1 MRARDKHVKLVR
13 EEGYYWLKYKGEWM
27 VGKFDGY
34 KWALPRIGI
43 YKYQS
48 DIDDVGHQVMRE
60 VTNGRN

>member
-1 MRARDKHVKLVR
+1 MRARDRQVKPVR
-13 EEGYYWLKYKGEWM
+13 EEGYHWVKYKGEWM

-48 DIDDVGHQVMRE
+48 DIDDVGHMVMRDLK
-60 VTNGRN
+60 

>member
-1 MRARDKHVKLVR
+1 MRERDRQVKPNR
-13 EEGYYWLKYKGEWM
+13 EDGYHWVKYKNEWM

-48 DIDDVGHQVMRE
+48 DIDDVGEPVVRG
-60 VTNGRN
+60 VK

>member
-1 MRARDKHVKLVR
+1 MRSRDKQVKPAR
-13 EEGYYWLKYKGEWM
+13 EEGYYWVKYKNEWM

-48 DIDDVGHQVMRE
+48 DIDDAGHMVMRDLK
-60 VTNGRN
+60 

>member
-1 MRARDKHVKLVR
+1 MKQVR
-13 EEGYYWLKYKGEWM
+13 MEGSYWVKYKGQWM

-48 DIDDVGHQVMRE
+48 DLDDVGEQVMR
-60 VTNGRN
+60 NSK

>member
-13 EEGYYWLKYKGEWM
+13 EDGFYWLKYKGEWI
-27 VGKFDGY
+27 VGKWDGH

-48 DIDDVGHQVMRE
+48 DIDDVGERVMRDLK
-60 VTNGRN
+60 

>member
-1 MRARDKHVKLVR
+1 MARDKQVKPVR
-13 EEGYYWLKYKGEWM
+13 EEGYHWVKYKGEWM

-48 DIDDVGHQVMRE
+48 DIDDVGHMVMRDLK
-60 VTNGRN
+60 

>member
-1 MRARDKHVKLVR
+1 MRSRDKQVKPAR
-13 EEGYYWLKYKGEWM
+13 EEGYYWVKYKNEWV

-48 DIDDVGHQVMRE
+48 DIDDVGHQVMRDLK
-60 VTNGRN
+60 

>member
-1 MRARDKHVKLVR
+1 MRARDRQVKQVR
-13 EEGYYWLKYKGEWM
+13 EEGFYWLKYKGEWM

-48 DIDDVGHQVMRE
+48 DIDDVGERVVRSLA
-60 VTNGRN
+60 

>member
-1 MRARDKHVKLVR
+1 MRARDKHAKPVR
-13 EEGYYWLKYKGEWM
+13 EDGFYWLKYKGQWM

-48 DIDDVGHQVMRE
+48 DIDDVGHMVMRDLK
-60 VTNGRN
+60 

>member
-1 MRARDKHVKLVR
+1 MRARDKHVKPVR
-13 EEGYYWLKYKGEWM
+13 EEGYHWVKYKNEWM

-48 DIDDVGHQVMRE
+48 DIDDVGHMVMRDLK
-60 VTNGRN
+60 

>member
-1 MRARDKHVKLVR
+1 M
-13 EEGYYWLKYKGEWM
+13 KYKGQWI

-48 DIDDVGHQVMRE
+48 DIDDVGEPVMRG
-60 VTNGRN
+60 VK

>member
-1 MRARDKHVKLVR
+1 MRARDRQVKPVR
-13 EEGYYWLKYKGEWM
+13 EEGFYWVKYKGQWM

-48 DIDDVGHQVMRE
+48 DIDDVGHVVMRDLK
-60 VTNGRN
+60 

>member
-1 MRARDKHVKLVR
+1 MRARDKHVKPVR
-13 EEGYYWLKYKGEWM
+13 EEGYHWVKYKGEWM

-48 DIDDVGHQVMRE
+48 DIDDVGHMVMRDLK
-60 VTNGRN
+60 

>member
-1 MRARDKHVKLVR
+1 MRARDRQVKQVR
-13 EEGYYWLKYKGEWM
+13 DEGFYWLKYKGEWM

-48 DIDDVGHQVMRE
+48 DIDDVGHRVMRDLK
-60 VTNGRN
+60 

>member
-1 MRARDKHVKLVR
+1 MRSRDKQVKPAR
-13 EEGYYWLKYKGEWM
+13 EEGYYLVKYKNEWM

-48 DIDDVGHQVMRE
+48 DIDDVGEQVMRDLK
-60 VTNGRN
+60 

>member
-1 MRARDKHVKLVR
+1 MRARDRQVKQVR
-13 EEGYYWLKYKGEWM
+13 DEGFYWLKYKGEWM

-48 DIDDVGHQVMRE
+48 DIDDVGHMVMRDLK
-60 VTNGRN
+60 